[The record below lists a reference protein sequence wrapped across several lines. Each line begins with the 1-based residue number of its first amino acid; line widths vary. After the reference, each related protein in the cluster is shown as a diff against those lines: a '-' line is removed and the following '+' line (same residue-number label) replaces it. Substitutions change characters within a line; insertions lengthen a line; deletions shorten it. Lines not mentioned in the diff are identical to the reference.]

1 MQWKQLAEDAGRP
14 NMVGRASSRMAEK
27 FTSAD
32 GIGTAPKPYVY
43 NGSQWAAAALPEGR
57 RNTQF
62 IEYDGELLCVGGA
75 TPSANVAGTVWK
87 LTESGWE
94 DYSSGYSA
102 VTPPPGLA
110 VFHGDLY
117 SVGGYRN
124 TPHALVQRYDSTTGW
139 QTLTNAVLPVGHESW
154 QGSRPLTTGFMFPD
168 WAPLQ
173 RPVPRFTITT
183 EPEAP
188 GPSGMP
194 RPTCRKTGP
203 PFTARWCGTTACMRL
218 AAAMFSAWK
227 VRVRLRFFANR

>member
-102 VTPPPGLA
+102 VTPPRGWPYFMATSIPSADTAIL
-110 VFHGDLY
+110 
-117 SVGGYRN
+117 R
-124 TPHALVQRYDSTTGW
+124 TPLC
-139 QTLTNAVLPVGHESW
+139 NATI
-154 QGSRPLTTGFMFPD
+154 RPRAG
-168 WAPLQ
+168 
-173 RPVPRFTITT
+173 RR
-183 EPEAP
+183 
-188 GPSGMP
+188 
-194 RPTCRKTGP
+194 
-203 PFTARWCGTTACMRL
+203 
-218 AAAMFSAWK
+218 
-227 VRVRLRFFANR
+227 